1 MIWDCEPDKDY
12 SCYPS
17 ITNKPVKVSG
27 CQQAS
32 HQKIAQPVAS
42 VEVYKL
48 ETSYKKTAN
57 SSRARYISLDNIL
70 F

>member
-1 MIWDCEPDKDY
+1 MIWDCEPDKDC

-27 CQQAS
+27 CQ
-32 HQKIAQPVAS
+32 QKIAQPVAS